1 MHIKQGRNGFNSQL
15 VTLLPRLRRFAYAL
29 TAGGPDA
36 DDLVQA
42 ACERALSRKNQWR
55 KGSRLDSWMFKIMSR
70 LRIDT
75 YRSKEFKLVR
85 QLQNEA
91 AIPDN
96 GLTPE
101 EETDAKTRLEQ
112 VMLAMDRLS
121 KQDRAML
128 ALVCLEGYS
137 YRETARMLDIPI
149 GTVMSR
155 LARARK
161 KLVTM
166 VDGPSRKKTE

>member
-1 MHIKQGRNGFNSQL
+1 MHTQSRNGFNNQL

-55 KGSRLDSWMFKIMSR
+55 KGSRLDSWLFKIMSR

-75 YRSKEFKLVR
+75 YRSKDFKLVR
-85 QLQNEA
+85 QLQDETTV
-91 AIPDN
+91 PDN

-101 EETDAKTRLEQ
+101 EEVDTKARLKQ
-112 VMLAMDRLS
+112 VILAMDQLS
-121 KQDRAML
+121 EQDKAML

-137 YRETARMLDIPI
+137 YRDTATMLDIPI

-161 KLVTM
+161 KLVKM
-166 VDGPSRKKTE
+166 VGGPARD

>member
-1 MHIKQGRNGFNSQL
+1 MHIQQGRNGFNSQL
-15 VTLLPRLRRFAYAL
+15 VTLLPRLRRFAYTL

-42 ACERALSRKNQWR
+42 ACERALSRKNQWQ

-75 YRSKEFKLVR
+75 YRSKDFKLVR
-85 QLQNEA
+85 QLKDEA
-91 AIPDN
+91 TVPDN

-112 VMLAMDRLS
+112 VILAMDRLS
-121 KQDRAML
+121 EQDRAML

-137 YRETARMLDIPI
+137 YRETATMLDIPI

-166 VDGPSRKKTE
+166 VGDSS

>member
-1 MHIKQGRNGFNSQL
+1 MHTQSRNGFNNQL

-55 KGSRLDSWMFKIMSR
+55 KGSRLDSWLFKIMSR

-75 YRSKEFKLVR
+75 YRSKDFKLVR
-85 QLQNEA
+85 QLQDEA
-91 AIPDN
+91 TVPDN

-101 EETDAKTRLEQ
+101 EEVDTKARLKQ
-112 VMLAMDRLS
+112 VILAMDQLS
-121 KQDRAML
+121 EQDKAML

-137 YRETARMLDIPI
+137 YRDTATMLDIPI

-161 KLVTM
+161 KLVKM
-166 VDGPSRKKTE
+166 VGGPSRD

>member
-1 MHIKQGRNGFNSQL
+1 MHTQSRNGFNNQL

-55 KGSRLDSWMFKIMSR
+55 KGSRLDSWLFKIMSR

-75 YRSKEFKLVR
+75 YRSKDFKLVR
-85 QLQNEA
+85 QLQDETTV
-91 AIPDN
+91 PDN

-101 EETDAKTRLEQ
+101 EEVDTKARLKQ
-112 VMLAMDRLS
+112 VILAMDQLS
-121 KQDRAML
+121 EQDKAML

-137 YRETARMLDIPI
+137 YRDTATMLDIPI

-161 KLVTM
+161 KLVKM
-166 VDGPSRKKTE
+166 VGGPSRD